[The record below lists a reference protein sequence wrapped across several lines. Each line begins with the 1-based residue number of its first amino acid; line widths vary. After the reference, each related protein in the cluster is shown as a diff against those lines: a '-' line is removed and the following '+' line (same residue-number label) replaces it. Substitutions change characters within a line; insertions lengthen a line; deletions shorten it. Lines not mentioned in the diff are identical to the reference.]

1 MAEDAAATTASGP
14 GGTGLRR
21 QPTKYPHGLNIT
33 VQTIDDD
40 NVTNEDYS
48 RASTLKSSASS
59 ASSSND
65 SCWTDTQKY
74 RIGMLGSPET
84 LAELQV
90 RRYKYPLTANYY
102 LNGSG
107 SGAPSQ
113 QQKPTPLMLLGYAR
127 RACRWKYLRWPI
139 IFVASVLLFFGLITY
154 CLWLHDL
161 SVARARFLQRRYEA
175 TMSSSSSPPP
185 PNSDWSEENESY
197 TEHYDNEDDDRHDP
211 MRSTSTEHVP
221 PLQESTRLRA
231 VDMHREPTTST
242 TETGAG
248 AGTAAQVE
256 SIEGGG
262 DADYDD
268 VLLPADSIRFTSGH
282 QNSFGVPIEQ
292 DKRML
297 QLLKDVSTR
306 RGTSKRN
313 RFR

>member
-1 MAEDAAATTASGP
+1 MDEDAATATATAAATDNASGM
-14 GGTGLRR
+14 GAGLRR

-33 VQTIDDD
+33 VQTIDD
-40 NVTNEDYS
+40 NETNEDYS

-59 ASSSND
+59 NASND

-102 LNGSG
+102 LNRSSGNGS
-107 SGAPSQ
+107 APSH

-175 TMSSSSSPPP
+175 TISSSSPP
-185 PNSDWSEENESY
+185 NSITTNDWTAGLSEENESS
-197 TEHYDNEDDDRHDP
+197 TEHFDDDNDLKRF
-211 MRSTSTEHVP
+211 TSTEHVH

-231 VDMHREPTTST
+231 VDMNREHIT
-242 TETGAG
+242 TETGA
-248 AGTAAQVE
+248 AALVE
-256 SIEGGG
+256 SIEEG

-306 RGTSKRN
+306 SGG
-313 RFR
+313 

>member
-1 MAEDAAATTASGP
+1 MDEDAATATTTTTTGNGS
-14 GGTGLRR
+14 GTGLRR

-33 VQTIDDD
+33 VQTIDE
-40 NVTNEDYS
+40 TNEDYS
-48 RASTLKSSASS
+48 RASTLKSSDS
-59 ASSSND
+59 SSSNGSSD
-65 SCWTDTQKY
+65 SCWTETQKY

-102 LNGSG
+102 LNRSNG
-107 SGAPSQ
+107 PSQ
-113 QQKPTPLMLLGYAR
+113 QQKPTPTLMLLGYAR

-175 TMSSSSSPPP
+175 TISSSSSSTPTFT
-185 PNSDWSEENESY
+185 NDWTEGLSDESTENY
-197 TEHYDNEDDDRHDP
+197 DDDL
-211 MRSTSTEHVP
+211 MRSTSTEHVHP
-221 PLQESTRLRA
+221 MQESTRLRA
-231 VDMHREPTTST
+231 VDMNREHTTTMLMSV
-242 TETGAG
+242 TEAG
-248 AGTAAQVE
+248 ETVAAEAEVE
-256 SIEGGG
+256 SIEGG

-297 QLLKDVSTR
+297 QLLKDVS
-306 RGTSKRN
+306 KRV
-313 RFR
+313 R

>member
-1 MAEDAAATTASGP
+1 MDEDAAAIATGNGS
-14 GGTGLRR
+14 GTGLRR

-33 VQTIDDD
+33 VQTIDE
-40 NVTNEDYS
+40 TNEDYS
-48 RASTLKSSASS
+48 RASTLKSSD
-59 ASSSND
+59 SSSNSNGSSD

-102 LNGSG
+102 LNRS
-107 SGAPSQ
+107 SSQSQQQQ
-113 QQKPTPLMLLGYAR
+113 QQKPTPTLMLLGYAR

-161 SVARARFLQRRYEA
+161 SVARARFLQRRYE
-175 TMSSSSSPPP
+175 TTISSSSSSSPTFT
-185 PNSDWSEENESY
+185 NDWTEGLSDESTENY
-197 TEHYDNEDDDRHDP
+197 DDDLMH
-211 MRSTSTEHVP
+211 STTTEHVH

-231 VDMHREPTTST
+231 VDMNREHTTTMLMSV
-242 TETGAG
+242 TEAG
-248 AGTAAQVE
+248 ETLAAEAEVA
-256 SIEGGG
+256 SIEGG

-297 QLLKDVSTR
+297 QLLKDVSIT
-306 RGTSKRN
+306 GN
-313 RFR
+313 VEEN